1 MILWYANLGIKIY
14 SYVQHVMKNKKG
26 WTKLNCTPEIGVP
39 ALNYFGE
46 PTNFPTL
53 YVHELPSVEKGET
66 LEGDTVAAVLSM
78 IEIQAFSKTRDECMQ
93 LASDASECMKNL
105 KYSATM
111 IPLTE
116 KMDGGYYKSV
126 ARYRRL
132 VGSGDT
138 DIVN

>member
-14 SYVQHVMKNKKG
+14 SYVQHGMKNNKG
-26 WTKLNCTPEIGVP
+26 WTKLNCTPETGVT
-39 ALNYFGE
+39 ALNSLGE
-46 PTNFPTL
+46 PTSFPTL

-78 IEIQAFSKTRDECMQ
+78 IEIQSFAKTREECMK
-93 LASDASECMKNL
+93 LSSDASECMKNL

-138 DIVN
+138 DIVS

>member
-14 SYVQHVMKNKKG
+14 SYVQHVMKNNKG
-26 WTKLNCTPEIGVP
+26 WTKLNCTPEKGVA
-39 ALNYFGE
+39 ALNALGE
-46 PTNFPTL
+46 PTSFPTL

-78 IEIQAFSKTRDECMQ
+78 IEIQSFAKTREECMQ
-93 LASDASECMKNL
+93 LSSDASECMKNL

-138 DIVN
+138 DIVS